1 MPTPIKRG
9 LKIWMLVYIGFAVA
23 LASANVAPAGDS
35 NAALVSPGS
44 LPTDIS
50 ADQALFR
57 SAAEQ
62 RVRND
67 I

>member
-1 MPTPIKRG
+1 MPTSIKRG
-9 LKIWMLVYIGFAVA
+9 LKIWMLVYVGFAVA
-23 LASANVAPAGDS
+23 LAAANIAPAHDT

-44 LPTDIS
+44 LPADIR
-50 ADQALFR
+50 ADRAFFQP
-57 SAAEQ
+57 AAEQ

>member
-9 LKIWMLVYIGFAVA
+9 LKTWMLVYVGFAVA
-23 LASANVAPAGDS
+23 LAAANITPASDTS
-35 NAALVSPGS
+35 AALVSPGS

-50 ADQALFR
+50 ADQAFFR
-57 SAAEQ
+57 PADEQ
-62 RVRND
+62 SVRND